1 MISRI
6 VQFIL
11 ILIPFVIF
19 GHLLVRDIAPSGEF
33 VVMQT
38 MDQDSP
44 YRDRILPDERVSG
57 VQRNMTGDAYVT
69 IQDDP
74 TYFSVHFPQTDF
86 ETVDVQL
93 AFQNDGQSI
102 VEFGALIDVF
112 SQAYDLRPLHNL
124 LIEELPWSS
133 VESEGITLYQRDSQ
147 FDSVDAFLEDLPPLD
162 RVATYHYDLEEPYI
176 IEDYRPLGGERVIDA
191 SLRGYHQYKT
201 YIKDEDFYA
210 QLLYMDMNRTTG
222 ADDVALRVRNEDGY
236 IVYEQLFED
245 DGNTTDNQI
254 SERRTV
260 VMKKTGLPEGVYTV
274 ELSGTSDIFWRTITT
289 TQRYVTFVN
298 RLYIGDDVGYLENPR
313 SSTFFTNAKYFTI
326 ETFHADATQRLTLG
340 DAEVLIPR
348 SHEKIKHS
356 VEQAGVVRGF
366 SPRGDVKITAD
377 GKFAF
382 SEDAF
387 FDPDPVSLEA
397 QSDLDKLNVDYLITT
412 YQSPV
417 EQDGWLIGEATFAIA
432 DVIGEDRSATFS
444 ISTPAIVELQGTV
457 DVHAINL
464 RLNKAPLDTKGFFA
478 AIRER
483 LPFGL

>member
-1 MISRI
+1 MITRI
-6 VQFIL
+6 VQLIL
-11 ILIPFVIF
+11 ILIPVALFA
-19 GHLLVRDIAPSGEF
+19 HLLVRDIAPSGEF
-33 VVMQT
+33 VVLQVMHE
-38 MDQDSP
+38 DSP

-57 VQRNMTGDAYVT
+57 VQRDLVGDAYVT

-86 ETVDVQL
+86 ETLDVQI
-93 AFQNDGQSI
+93 AFRNDGQPI
-102 VEFGALIDVF
+102 VEYGALIDVF

-124 LIEELPWSS
+124 LIEELPWSVVS
-133 VESEGITLYQRDSQ
+133 TEDVTLYQREPK
-147 FDSVDAFLEDLPPLD
+147 FDSVEAFLQDLPARD
-162 RVATYHYDLEEPYI
+162 RVATYHYDIEAPYI
-176 IEDYRPLGGERVIDA
+176 LADYQPLGGEQVIDA

-210 QLLYMDMNRTTG
+210 QLFYMDMNRTTG
-222 ADDVALRVRNEDGY
+222 ADNVALRVRNEDGY

-245 DGNTTDNQI
+245 DGNTTENQI

-260 VMKKTGLPEGVYTV
+260 TIKKSGLPEGVYTV

-298 RLYIGDDVGYLENPR
+298 RLYIGDDVGYLESPR
-313 SSTFFTNAKYFTI
+313 ATTFFTNAKHFTI

-340 DAEVLIPR
+340 NADVLIPR
-348 SHEKIKHS
+348 SHEKIKHT
-356 VEQAGVVRGF
+356 VEEVGVVGGHT
-366 SPRGDVKITAD
+366 PQGDVKITAD

-397 QSDLDKLNVDYLITT
+397 QSDFDKLNVDYLITT

-417 EQDGWLIGEATFAIA
+417 KKDGWLIGEATFTVA

-444 ISTPAIVELQGTV
+444 ISTPAIIELQGNV

-464 RLNKAPLDTKGFFA
+464 RFKKAPLDVRGFMA